1 MYVARMQKPD
11 DEHELAVATVL
22 TIRDGHLYA
31 AGDLSL
37 VDLDL
42 QVPTE
47 AGFIALSDDPAG
59 WLAGL
64 PGEYRTPYLV
74 VDLVDVPDEHVDEL
88 IAGMTQIR

>member
-1 MYVARMQKPD
+1 MYVARMHKPD
-11 DEHELAVATVL
+11 DAHELVVVTILTV
-22 TIRDGHLYA
+22 REGHLYA

-37 VDLDL
+37 VDLEL

-64 PGEYRTPYLV
+64 PEEYRTPYLV
-74 VDLVDVPDEHVDEL
+74 VDLVDVPDERADEL

>member
-1 MYVARMQKPD
+1 MYVARMHKPN
-11 DEHELAVATVL
+11 DEHELVEVTMLTV
-22 TIRDGHLYA
+22 RDGHLYA

-64 PGEYRTPYLV
+64 PQEYRTPYLV
-74 VDLVDVPDEHVDEL
+74 VDLVDVPDEYADEV
-88 IAGMTQIR
+88 ITGMTQIR